1 MIAIALLSLS
11 AEAAT
16 PDQVLAALQSASGWS
31 GATTSDGVTVTQ
43 KSVPGL
49 SVPAFRGVRTVD
61 VTCDAYFAAVSDP
74 ARHKAVNRMLR
85 ESGVV
90 TSSGSSVVFY
100 QVVDLPLIS
109 DRYWINKA
117 ENQRNVGGVA
127 GHHRQ
132 TWYGLSKDDYP
143 TVRDAVESK
152 YGAVFTP
159 VNYGLWD
166 LVPTDSGGCTVTY
179 AAASDPGGSI
189 PGGASSWASEK
200 SLPENINS
208 FYNAAR

>member
-11 AEAAT
+11 ADAST
-16 PDQVLAALQSASGWS
+16 PNQILAALKSESGWS
-31 GATTSDGVTVTQ
+31 GSTTNDGVTVTQ
-43 KSVPGL
+43 KSVAGL
-49 SVPAFRGVRTVD
+49 SVPAFRGQRTVD
-61 VTCDAYFAAVSDP
+61 VSCDAYFAAVSDP
-74 ARHKAVNRMLR
+74 SRHQAVNSMLR
-85 ESGVV
+85 ESSVV
-90 TSSGSSVVFY
+90 SSSGDTVVFY

-117 ENQRNVGGVA
+117 VNERNLGGVP

-132 TWYGLSKDDYP
+132 TWTGMNKDSYP
-143 TVRDAVESK
+143 TVRDAVEDK

-159 VNYGLWD
+159 INYGMWD
-166 LVPTDSGGCTVTY
+166 LVPTTTNGCTVTY
-179 AAASDPGGSI
+179 AAVSDPGGSI

-208 FYNAAR
+208 FYSAAR